1 MRAHQGTKRR
11 PGKQYIQT
19 MRMMKTDMK
28 KRYLRPEVSLTRIEI
43 ESGFMAASKDPVD
56 AENVN
61 VTIERQDSD
70 GDFEIKS
77 WD

>member
-1 MRAHQGTKRR
+1 
-11 PGKQYIQT
+11 

-43 ESGFMAASKDPVD
+43 ESGFMAASKEQVKD
-56 AENVN
+56 ENVN
-61 VTIERQDSD
+61 VTIDTQKSD
-70 GDFEIKS
+70 DDFKIDN

>member
-1 MRAHQGTKRR
+1 
-11 PGKQYIQT
+11 

-28 KRYLRPEVSLTRIEI
+28 KRYLKPEVSLTRIEI

-61 VTIERQDSD
+61 VTIEKQDSD
-70 GDFEIKS
+70 GNFEIGN

>member
-1 MRAHQGTKRR
+1 
-11 PGKQYIQT
+11 
-19 MRMMKTDMK
+19 MKTDMK

-43 ESGFMAASKDPVD
+43 ESGFMAASKEPVED
-56 AENVN
+56 NKVN

-70 GDFEIKS
+70 DDFTIEN

>member
-1 MRAHQGTKRR
+1 
-11 PGKQYIQT
+11 

-28 KRYLRPEVSLTRIEI
+28 KRYLKPEVLLTRIEI
-43 ESGFMAASKDPVD
+43 ESGFMAASKEPVED
-56 AENVN
+56 NKVN